1 MKSMRILF
9 LLALIQISLSSCFL
23 WKECILS
30 FKQSTA
36 FFIGSMVFVS
46 GICAGVNYLYT
57 RKQEVHSVL
66 ASKKSVK
73 LFYSMLLLINLLG
86 AVLVLSDNLFIKN
99 TLQQELVDF
108 LLPSFF
114 FLFGLDLLI
123 FLPLKKYVRDF
134 LAMLD
139 RKKTVLV
146 TILATLLFLRNPMT
160 IVSLL
165 IYTGLGLFFAA
176 YLVPNSVKKEVSF
189 YGHIFRDLVLV
200 IVTLIFFYRK
210 PVFYGCY
217 DDKFSRKIDTKEKFL
232 V

>member
-165 IYTGLGLFFAA
+165 IYIGLGLFFAA

-200 IVTLIFFYRK
+200 IVTLIFFLRK

>member
-57 RKQEVHSVL
+57 RKQEVHSIL

-73 LFYSMLLLINLLG
+73 LFYSVLLLINLLG

-114 FLFGLDLLI
+114 FLFGVDLLI
-123 FLPLKKYVRDF
+123 FLPLKKYMRDF

-146 TILATLLFLRNPMT
+146 TILATLIFLRNPMT
-160 IVSLL
+160 IVYLL
-165 IYTGLGLFFAA
+165 IYIGLGLFFTA

-200 IVTLIFFYRK
+200 IATLIFF
-210 PVFYGCY
+210 
-217 DDKFSRKIDTKEKFL
+217 
-232 V
+232 

>member
-86 AVLVLSDNLFIKN
+86 AVPVLSDNLFIKN

-165 IYTGLGLFFAA
+165 IYIGLGLFFAA

-200 IVTLIFFYRK
+200 IVTLIFF
-210 PVFYGCY
+210 
-217 DDKFSRKIDTKEKFL
+217 
-232 V
+232 

>member
-165 IYTGLGLFFAA
+165 IYTGLCLFFAA

-200 IVTLIFFYRK
+200 IVTLIFF
-210 PVFYGCY
+210 
-217 DDKFSRKIDTKEKFL
+217 
-232 V
+232 

>member
-165 IYTGLGLFFAA
+165 IYIGLGLFFAA
-176 YLVPNSVKKEVSF
+176 YLVSNSVKKEVSF
-189 YGHIFRDLVLV
+189 YGHIFRDVVLV
-200 IVTLIFFYRK
+200 IVTLIFF
-210 PVFYGCY
+210 
-217 DDKFSRKIDTKEKFL
+217 
-232 V
+232 

>member
-23 WKECILS
+23 WKEYILS

-73 LFYSMLLLINLLG
+73 LFYSILLLINLLG

-123 FLPLKKYVRDF
+123 FLPLKKYMRELLV
-134 LAMLD
+134 MLD

-165 IYTGLGLFFAA
+165 IYIGLGLFFSA

-200 IVTLIFFYRK
+200 IATLIFF
-210 PVFYGCY
+210 
-217 DDKFSRKIDTKEKFL
+217 
-232 V
+232 

>member
-165 IYTGLGLFFAA
+165 IYIVLGLFFAA

-200 IVTLIFFYRK
+200 IVTLIFF
-210 PVFYGCY
+210 
-217 DDKFSRKIDTKEKFL
+217 
-232 V
+232 

>member
-73 LFYSMLLLINLLG
+73 LFYSILLLINLLG

-123 FLPLKKYVRDF
+123 FLPLKKYMRDL

-165 IYTGLGLFFAA
+165 IYIGLGLFFAA
-176 YLVPNSVKKEVSF
+176 YLVPHSVKKEVSF

-200 IVTLIFFYRK
+200 IATLIFF
-210 PVFYGCY
+210 
-217 DDKFSRKIDTKEKFL
+217 
-232 V
+232 

>member
-123 FLPLKKYVRDF
+123 FLPLKKYMRD
-134 LAMLD
+134 LLVMLD

-165 IYTGLGLFFAA
+165 IYIGLGLFFSA

-200 IVTLIFFYRK
+200 IATLIFF
-210 PVFYGCY
+210 
-217 DDKFSRKIDTKEKFL
+217 
-232 V
+232 

>member
-66 ASKKSVK
+66 ASKRSVK
-73 LFYSMLLLINLLG
+73 LFYSILLLINLLG

-123 FLPLKKYVRDF
+123 FLPLKKYMRDL

-165 IYTGLGLFFAA
+165 IYIGLGLFLQPILSRILLKRKFPFMVIFSEIL
-176 YLVPNSVKKEVSF
+176 YWSLLRSF
-189 YGHIFRDLVLV
+189 SFRESL
-200 IVTLIFFYRK
+200 
-210 PVFYGCY
+210 
-217 DDKFSRKIDTKEKFL
+217 FL
-232 V
+232 WML

>member
-23 WKECILS
+23 WKECILF

-66 ASKKSVK
+66 ASKQSVK

-99 TLQQELVDF
+99 TLQQELADF

-123 FLPLKKYVRDF
+123 FLPLKKYMRDF
-134 LAMLD
+134 LALLD

-165 IYTGLGLFFAA
+165 IYIGLGLFFAA

-200 IVTLIFFYRK
+200 IVTLIFF
-210 PVFYGCY
+210 
-217 DDKFSRKIDTKEKFL
+217 
-232 V
+232 

>member
-30 FKQSTA
+30 FKQSIA

-165 IYTGLGLFFAA
+165 IYIGLGLFFAA

-200 IVTLIFFYRK
+200 IVTLIFF
-210 PVFYGCY
+210 
-217 DDKFSRKIDTKEKFL
+217 
-232 V
+232 

>member
-46 GICAGVNYLYT
+46 VICAGVNYLYT

-73 LFYSMLLLINLLG
+73 LLYSILLLINLLG

-123 FLPLKKYVRDF
+123 FLPLKKYMRDF

-165 IYTGLGLFFAA
+165 MDIGLGLFFAA

-200 IVTLIFFYRK
+200 IATLIFF
-210 PVFYGCY
+210 
-217 DDKFSRKIDTKEKFL
+217 
-232 V
+232 

>member
-30 FKQSTA
+30 FKQSTG

-73 LFYSMLLLINLLG
+73 LLYSILLLINLLG

-123 FLPLKKYVRDF
+123 FLPLKKYMRDL

-165 IYTGLGLFFAA
+165 IYIGLGLFFVA
-176 YLVPNSVKKEVSF
+176 YLVPNSVKKEISF

-200 IVTLIFFYRK
+200 IATLIFF
-210 PVFYGCY
+210 
-217 DDKFSRKIDTKEKFL
+217 
-232 V
+232 

>member
-73 LFYSMLLLINLLG
+73 LFYSILLLINLLG
-86 AVLVLSDNLFIKN
+86 AVLVLSDNLLIKN

-123 FLPLKKYVRDF
+123 FLPLKKYMRDL

-165 IYTGLGLFFAA
+165 IYIGLGLFFAA

-200 IVTLIFFYRK
+200 ITTFIFF
-210 PVFYGCY
+210 
-217 DDKFSRKIDTKEKFL
+217 
-232 V
+232 

>member
-9 LLALIQISLSSCFL
+9 LLVFNSNQFWIAVSYGKNASCPL
-23 WKECILS
+23 NKVQL
-30 FKQSTA
+30 

-123 FLPLKKYVRDF
+123 FF
-134 LAMLD
+134 
-139 RKKTVLV
+139 
-146 TILATLLFLRNPMT
+146 TLEKIHAR
-160 IVSLL
+160 
-165 IYTGLGLFFAA
+165 FA
-176 YLVPNSVKKEVSF
+176 
-189 YGHIFRDLVLV
+189 
-200 IVTLIFFYRK
+200 
-210 PVFYGCY
+210 CY
-217 DDKFSRKIDTKEKFL
+217 AR
-232 V
+232 

>member
-165 IYTGLGLFFAA
+165 IYTGRGLFFAA

-200 IVTLIFFYRK
+200 IVTLIFF
-210 PVFYGCY
+210 
-217 DDKFSRKIDTKEKFL
+217 
-232 V
+232 

>member
-36 FFIGSMVFVS
+36 LFIGSMVFVS
-46 GICAGVNYLYT
+46 GICAGANYLYT

-66 ASKKSVK
+66 ASKQSVK

-123 FLPLKKYVRDF
+123 FLPLKKYMRDF

-165 IYTGLGLFFAA
+165 IYIGLGLFLAA

-200 IVTLIFFYRK
+200 IATLIFF
-210 PVFYGCY
+210 
-217 DDKFSRKIDTKEKFL
+217 
-232 V
+232 

>member
-9 LLALIQISLSSCFL
+9 LLALIQISLSRCFL

-57 RKQEVHSVL
+57 CKQEVHSVL

-73 LFYSMLLLINLLG
+73 LFYSILLLINLLG
-86 AVLVLSDNLFIKN
+86 AVLVLSDNLLIKN

-123 FLPLKKYVRDF
+123 FLPLKKYMRDL

-165 IYTGLGLFFAA
+165 IYIGLGLFFAA

-200 IVTLIFFYRK
+200 ITTLIFF
-210 PVFYGCY
+210 
-217 DDKFSRKIDTKEKFL
+217 
-232 V
+232 

>member
-123 FLPLKKYVRDF
+123 FLPLKKYMRDL

-165 IYTGLGLFFAA
+165 IYIGLGLFFAV

-200 IVTLIFFYRK
+200 IATLIFF
-210 PVFYGCY
+210 
-217 DDKFSRKIDTKEKFL
+217 
-232 V
+232 

>member
-165 IYTGLGLFFAA
+165 IYIGLGLFFAA
-176 YLVPNSVKKEVSF
+176 YLVPNSAKKEVSF

-200 IVTLIFFYRK
+200 IVTLIFF
-210 PVFYGCY
+210 
-217 DDKFSRKIDTKEKFL
+217 
-232 V
+232 

>member
-165 IYTGLGLFFAA
+165 IYIGLGLFFAA
-176 YLVPNSVKKEVSF
+176 YLVLNSVKKEVSF

-200 IVTLIFFYRK
+200 IVTLIFF
-210 PVFYGCY
+210 
-217 DDKFSRKIDTKEKFL
+217 
-232 V
+232 

>member
-165 IYTGLGLFFAA
+165 IYIGLGLFFAA
-176 YLVPNSVKKEVSF
+176 YLVLISVKKAVSF
-189 YGHIFRDLVLV
+189 YCHIFRDLVLF
-200 IVTLIFFYRK
+200 IVTLIFF
-210 PVFYGCY
+210 
-217 DDKFSRKIDTKEKFL
+217 
-232 V
+232 

>member
-66 ASKKSVK
+66 ASKQSVK

-86 AVLVLSDNLFIKN
+86 AVLVLSDNLLIKN

-123 FLPLKKYVRDF
+123 FLPLKKYMRDLF
-134 LAMLD
+134 AMLD

-165 IYTGLGLFFAA
+165 MYIGLGLFFAA

-200 IVTLIFFYRK
+200 IATLIFF
-210 PVFYGCY
+210 
-217 DDKFSRKIDTKEKFL
+217 
-232 V
+232 

>member
-9 LLALIQISLSSCFL
+9 LLALIQISLSICFL

-165 IYTGLGLFFAA
+165 IYIGLGLFFAA

-200 IVTLIFFYRK
+200 IVTLIFF
-210 PVFYGCY
+210 
-217 DDKFSRKIDTKEKFL
+217 
-232 V
+232 

>member
-1 MKSMRILF
+1 MRILF

-123 FLPLKKYVRDF
+123 FLPLKKYMRDF

-165 IYTGLGLFFAA
+165 IYIGLGLFFAA
-176 YLVPNSVKKEVSF
+176 YLVSNSVKKEVSF

-200 IVTLIFFYRK
+200 IATLIFF
-210 PVFYGCY
+210 
-217 DDKFSRKIDTKEKFL
+217 
-232 V
+232 

>member
-9 LLALIQISLSSCFL
+9 LLVLIQISLSSCFL

-73 LFYSMLLLINLLG
+73 LLYSILLLINLLG
-86 AVLVLSDNLFIKN
+86 AVLVLSDNLLIKN

-123 FLPLKKYVRDF
+123 FLPLKKYMCDF
-134 LAMLD
+134 IALLD

-165 IYTGLGLFFAA
+165 IYIGLGLFFAA

-189 YGHIFRDLVLV
+189 YGHVFRDLVLV
-200 IVTLIFFYRK
+200 IATLIFF
-210 PVFYGCY
+210 
-217 DDKFSRKIDTKEKFL
+217 
-232 V
+232 

>member
-1 MKSMRILF
+1 MKMRILF

-165 IYTGLGLFFAA
+165 IYTELGLFFAA

-200 IVTLIFFYRK
+200 IVTLIFF
-210 PVFYGCY
+210 
-217 DDKFSRKIDTKEKFL
+217 
-232 V
+232 

>member
-165 IYTGLGLFFAA
+165 IYTGLDLFFAA

-200 IVTLIFFYRK
+200 IVTLIFF
-210 PVFYGCY
+210 
-217 DDKFSRKIDTKEKFL
+217 
-232 V
+232 

>member
-57 RKQEVHSVL
+57 CKQEVHSVL

-73 LFYSMLLLINLLG
+73 LFYSILLLINLLG
-86 AVLVLSDNLFIKN
+86 AVLVLSDNLLIKN

-123 FLPLKKYVRDF
+123 FLPLKKYMRDF
-134 LAMLD
+134 LAILD

-146 TILATLLFLRNPMT
+146 TILATLIFLRNPMT

-165 IYTGLGLFFAA
+165 IYIGLGLFFAA

-200 IVTLIFFYRK
+200 IATLIFF
-210 PVFYGCY
+210 
-217 DDKFSRKIDTKEKFL
+217 
-232 V
+232 

>member
-57 RKQEVHSVL
+57 CKQEVHSVL

-73 LFYSMLLLINLLG
+73 LFYSILLLINLLG
-86 AVLVLSDNLFIKN
+86 AVLVLSDNLLIKN

-123 FLPLKKYVRDF
+123 FLPLKKYMRDF

-146 TILATLLFLRNPMT
+146 TILATLIFLRNPMT

-165 IYTGLGLFFAA
+165 IYIGLGLFFAA

-189 YGHIFRDLVLV
+189 YGHVFRDLVLV
-200 IVTLIFFYRK
+200 IATLIFF
-210 PVFYGCY
+210 
-217 DDKFSRKIDTKEKFL
+217 
-232 V
+232 

>member
-73 LFYSMLLLINLLG
+73 LLYSILLLINLLG
-86 AVLVLSDNLFIKN
+86 AVLVLSDNLLIKN

-123 FLPLKKYVRDF
+123 FLPLKKYMRDF

-146 TILATLLFLRNPMT
+146 TILATLIFLRNPMT

-165 IYTGLGLFFAA
+165 IYIGLGLFFAA

-200 IVTLIFFYRK
+200 IATLIFF
-210 PVFYGCY
+210 
-217 DDKFSRKIDTKEKFL
+217 
-232 V
+232 

>member
-123 FLPLKKYVRDF
+123 FLPLKKYMRELLV
-134 LAMLD
+134 MLD

-165 IYTGLGLFFAA
+165 IYIGLGLFFSA

-200 IVTLIFFYRK
+200 IATLIFF
-210 PVFYGCY
+210 
-217 DDKFSRKIDTKEKFL
+217 
-232 V
+232 

>member
-57 RKQEVHSVL
+57 RKKEVHSVL

-123 FLPLKKYVRDF
+123 FLPLKKYMRDF

-146 TILATLLFLRNPMT
+146 TILATVLFLRNPMT

-165 IYTGLGLFFAA
+165 IYIGLGLFFAA
-176 YLVPNSVKKEVSF
+176 YFVPNSVKKEVSF

-200 IVTLIFFYRK
+200 IATLIFF
-210 PVFYGCY
+210 
-217 DDKFSRKIDTKEKFL
+217 
-232 V
+232 